1 MLLLRVHSGKDNG
14 DWVQLLNDKSQT
26 KSVKSKIGGLG
37 MGIVHNGWSISKRE
51 NCKKIVINLY
61 RKLN

>member
-37 MGIVHNGWSISKRE
+37 MGIVHNG
-51 NCKKIVINLY
+51 
-61 RKLN
+61 